1 MMHLTMDEIL
11 ELASKLSLD
20 EMMGDTELNRLNHI
34 RECYECYNH
43 FGIALALCDA
53 TNAEGISLVAESRRS
68 IESLQEEIKE
78 PLSVIK
84 VVRKKINDVKSAIM
98 EQINDVSAMLS
109 FEPSLALA
117 TRGAADGMISGI
129 IKLEEIEDEKTF
141 IAFDPQSNEL
151 IVQINIKNV
160 DDENLGIYLISAGKR
175 IIEVPTVKESGF
187 IKGRLSNIPDGDFRI
202 YIEAD

>member
-11 ELASKLSLD
+11 EFASKLSLD
-20 EMMGDTELNRLNHI
+20 EMMDDTELNRLNHI
-34 RECYECYNH
+34 RECDECYNH

-117 TRGAADGMISGI
+117 TRDAKDGMTSGI

-160 DDENLGIYLISAGKR
+160 DDENLGIYLISGGKR
-175 IIEVPTVKESGF
+175 IIEVPTVKENGF
-187 IKGRLSNIPDGDFRI
+187 IKGRFSNIPDGDFRI
-202 YIEAD
+202 YIEAN